1 MEQFIVEALKWIL
14 AKSDP
19 TLIGCFLLLAV
30 WQYRTAKLVAKHL
43 DPKNKYPHPECE
55 WGEKSYDAL
64 FKQLE
69 RQHAENR
76 ADHSEIR
83 SLISGGK
90 R

>member
-1 MEQFIVEALKWIL
+1 MEQFAIEVLKWIL

-19 TLIGCFLLLAV
+19 MLIGCFLLLAV
-30 WQYRTAKLVAKHL
+30 WQYRTSKLVAKHL

-55 WGEKSYDAL
+55 WGEKSYEEL
-64 FKQLE
+64 CRQLDH
-69 RQHAENR
+69 QHAENR

-83 SLISGGK
+83 ALISGQK

>member
-1 MEQFIVEALKWIL
+1 MEQFAIEVLKWIL

-19 TLIGCFLLLAV
+19 MLIGCFLLLAV
-30 WQYRTAKLVAKHL
+30 WQYRTAKLVARQL

-55 WGEKSYDAL
+55 WGEKSYEAL
-64 FKQLE
+64 CRQLD
-69 RQHAENR
+69 RQHRENR

-83 SLISGGK
+83 ALISGQK